1 MKASHHPDYV
11 LPLPEGHPFPMGK
24 YARLHALLLERGVL
38 SPAEEKAVA
47 RLCDVLGLE
56 AEEIRQP
63 IKKEHRADPDD
74 EDEEEEED
82 DRD

>member
-1 MKASHHPDYV
+1 MKTLFSRADGTPGLGRTSCLQTVNSLLGKGSASA
-11 LPLPEGHPFPMGK
+11 GG
-24 YARLHALLLERGVL
+24 LHD
-38 SPAEEKAVA
+38 KAVA

-74 EDEEEEED
+74 EDEEEED